1 MPGYS
6 SPGGI
11 DLNYSVFYAGPDAEH
26 LTRITKDNFT
36 ELLSNIMG
44 DKPEALARI
53 NDKTFNHKHIADLV
67 KYYKTGELPK
77 NAK

>member
-1 MPGYS
+1 
-6 SPGGI
+6 
-11 DLNYSVFYAGPDAEH
+11 
-26 LTRITKDNFT
+26 
-36 ELLSNIMG
+36 MG